1 MNSSVRWI
9 AAAAAALLIAVLG
22 FAVLGRTSD
31 SGVGGAPATPSP
43 SPSPST
49 AVGPT
54 PTATP
59 RWDDPYIGPCGET
72 GCGGPLTAG
81 TYTSTGLKPAV
92 TYTLTSPW
100 VNLRDWSAFFQLY
113 PDTPAN
119 RALAAAGDYAPYIL
133 ILPGPVM
140 VSPSAACQE
149 EITTPLSDEIE
160 VDAAGFAEYLASRDG
175 LSVTEAIP
183 VTVSGLIGKQID
195 VSVEPGW
202 TGCLPGTPFGRTTAQ
217 TDGFRYLVLDTRNG
231 DSLMIGLWAPTDFG
245 SFLEGAMPIVESF
258 QFDLSQE
265 PSPLP

>member
-1 MNSSVRWI
+1 MNGSFRWI
-9 AAAAAALLIAVLG
+9 AAAAAVLLIAVVG

-49 AVGPT
+49 AVAPN
-54 PTATP
+54 PTASP
-59 RWDDPYIGPCGET
+59 SWDKFDVGPCGET

-100 VNLRDWSAFFQLY
+100 VNLRDWPEFFQFY
-113 PDTPAN
+113 PDTLDN
-119 RALAAAGDYAPYIL
+119 RALAAAGNYAPYIL
-133 ILPGPVM
+133 ILPDPVM

-149 EITTPLSDEIE
+149 TITTPVSDEIE

-175 LSVTEAIP
+175 LTLTGPMP
-183 VTVSGLIGKQID
+183 VIISGQTGLSID
-195 VSVEPGW
+195 VGIEPGW

-217 TDGFRYLVLDTRNG
+217 TDRLRYVVLDTVNG
-231 DSLMIGLWAPTDFG
+231 DSLMISLWAPTDFDQ
-245 SFLEGAMPIVESF
+245 FLTDAMPIVESF
-258 QFDLSQE
+258 EFDLTQE
-265 PSPLP
+265 PSPSP